1 MKIGVALSGGGARGF
16 AHLGV
21 LQALIERN
29 YEIVRVSGTSA
40 GAIMGA
46 MYCQGHEPE
55 DILDLLSRESLWRW
69 VTPAWN
75 LNGLLSLD
83 KAMKKI
89 RKFIPE
95 DGFSDLKIPLSVNAT
110 DLHTGKVTYFESG
123 ELIKPLMASSALPV
137 IFEPV
142 KIMDRYYMDGGI
154 SNNLP
159 IEPLVGHV
167 EKIIAINTNV
177 LDKSAVHFNVKMVL
191 ERSLMTVVNTNSYL
205 KKSKCDLFIEPPG
218 LRGISVFK
226 ISMARQMYEC
236 GYRYAAEI
244 LDSYA
249 YSWLE
254 NVK

>member
-21 LQALIERN
+21 LQALRERN
-29 YEIVRVSGTSA
+29 YEIVKVSGTSA

-46 MYCQGHEPE
+46 LFCRGLDPE
-55 DILDLLSRESLWRW
+55 NILNLLSKESLWRW
-69 VTPAWN
+69 VGPAWN
-75 LNGLLSLD
+75 RKGILSLNN
-83 KAMKKI
+83 AMKKI
-89 RKFIPE
+89 RQFIPE
-95 DGFSDLKIPLSVNAT
+95 DNFADLKIPLSVNAT
-110 DLHTGKVTYFESG
+110 DLHTGKVKYFESG
-123 ELIKPLMASSALPV
+123 ELIRPLMASSALPV

-142 KIMDRYYMDGGI
+142 KIQDRYYIDGGI

-159 IEPLVGHV
+159 IEPLSGQV

-177 LDKSAVHFNVKMVL
+177 LDKSAQHFSIKMVL

-205 KKSKCDLFIEPPG
+205 KKPNCDLFIEPPG
-218 LRGISVFK
+218 LKGISVFK
-226 ISMARQMYEC
+226 ISLASQMYDC
-236 GYRYAAEI
+236 GYRYASEI

-254 NVK
+254 SV